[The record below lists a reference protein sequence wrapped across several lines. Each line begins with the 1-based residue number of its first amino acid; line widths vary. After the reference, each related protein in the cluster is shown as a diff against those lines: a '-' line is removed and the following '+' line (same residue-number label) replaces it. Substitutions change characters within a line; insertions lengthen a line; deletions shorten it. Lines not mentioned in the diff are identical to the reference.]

1 MTRSKR
7 RKLERTRVTKV
18 RAVLRGIPLASAIL
32 AASPAAFAQAAGDE
46 VNGLEE
52 VIVSA
57 QKRDEN
63 LQTVPLSIQAIGTE
77 KLEQLHIGQF
87 EDYVKFLPSVTFQA
101 GGAGGGP
108 NGPGFSRVLM
118 RGVSSDSNL
127 NHSGPLPTVGTYL
140 DEQPITTIQG
150 AIDLH
155 LYDIARVE
163 ALAGPQGTL
172 YGASSEAGTVRII
185 TNKPD
190 PSGFKAGYEIQANTI
205 ANGDPG
211 GLAQGFVN
219 IPVSE
224 SAAIRLVAWG
234 EHKGGFLDNVAETRT
249 FPQFGVTINNDGLVE
264 KNFND
269 VTTYGARAA
278 LKVDLNEN
286 WTITPV
292 LMAQKTKAN
301 GFFSENP
308 ALGDYKVA
316 HFRPDDS
323 DDHFVDAALTLE
335 GKISN
340 FDLTYA
346 GAFLKRDDHTRTDYS
361 DYSLAYDIS
370 IPSYT
375 APIVDNSG
383 NHIDPTQW
391 IQGIDRYQK
400 QSHELR
406 LASPVDWRLR
416 FIVGAFYQRQSH
428 NIEQRYVVNNLATS
442 LWVTGWPDTWWLTEQ
457 VRVDRDY
464 AVFGEATFDVTD
476 NLSLTAGIRHFK
488 YDNSLG
494 GFRGFGIDNPLSEI
508 SGLGEAGVCDASI
521 KFYGAPCLSFDKN
534 TSDSGNT
541 PKFTATYRFD
551 PTRLVYATYSKG
563 FRPGGINRVGDLP
576 PYGADFLKNYEIG
589 WKTTWAGNRLRFNGA
604 VFREDWQ
611 DFQFAFLGAFSLTR
625 IANAGAARVK
635 GFESELSWAV
645 NGALTISGG
654 LTLLE
659 PEITEN
665 YCGAIDENGGAITDC
680 EDPPAP
686 KGTQL
691 PATSKTKGNVVAR
704 YAFPL
709 AGFEAHAQAA
719 FIYQSA
725 QWADLRIS
733 ERNDLG
739 QQPGFGSAD
748 FAFGVGKADYSVEL
762 FVSNA
767 FDKRADVYRFTQCN
781 SCSIVA
787 NYRAPFQPRTV
798 GVTFNQ
804 KF

>member
-7 RKLERTRVTKV
+7 RKLERARNSKV
-18 RAVLRGIPLASAIL
+18 RAVLRGIPLASASALL
-32 AASPAAFAQAAGDE
+32 AAAPVAFAQQPNDGA
-46 VNGLEE
+46 LEE
-52 VIVSA
+52 VIVTA
-57 QKRDEN
+57 QKREEN
-63 LQTVPLSIQAIGTE
+63 LQSVPISVQAIGTE
-77 KLEQLHIGQF
+77 KLEQLHIESF
-87 EDYVKFLPSVTFQA
+87 DDYVKFLPSVTFQA
-101 GGAGGGP
+101 GGAGGGAS
-108 NGPGFSRVLM
+108 GPGFARVLM
-118 RGVSSDSNL
+118 RGISSDSNL

-150 AIDLH
+150 ALDLH

-190 PSGFKAGYEIQANTI
+190 PDKFAAGYEVQGNTI

-211 GLAQGFVN
+211 GVIQGFVN
-219 IPVSE
+219 VPLSP

-234 EHKGGFLDNVAETRT
+234 EHKGGFIDNVRAERT
-249 FPQFGVTINNDGLVE
+249 FPQFGITINNDSLVE

-278 LKVDLNEN
+278 LRVDLNDN
-286 WTITPV
+286 WTVTPV
-292 LMAQKTKAN
+292 LMGQKTKAG
-301 GFFSENP
+301 GFFSSNP
-308 ALGDYKVA
+308 ALGEYSVA
-316 HFRPDDS
+316 HFSPDDS
-323 DDHFVDAALTLE
+323 EDQWVDAALTLE

-346 GAFLKRDDHTRTDYS
+346 GSFLKRNDESRTDYS

-375 APIVDNSG
+375 DPIVDNSG
-383 NHIDPTQW
+383 NHINPTQW
-391 IQGIDRYQK
+391 ILAKDRYQK
-400 QSHELR
+400 ISQELR
-406 LASPVDWRLR
+406 LASPKEWRLR
-416 FIVGAFYQRQSH
+416 FVAGLFYQRQQH
-428 NIEQRYVVNNLATS
+428 GIEQRYVIQNLADS

-457 VRVDRDY
+457 MRVDRDQ

-476 NLSLTAGIRHFK
+476 KLSLTAGIRHFK
-488 YDNSLG
+488 YDNTLA
-494 GFRGFGIDNPLSEI
+494 GFRGFGIDNPLGAG
-508 SGLGEAGVCDASI
+508 SGLGEAGDCLAVE
-521 KFYGAPCLSFDKN
+521 FHGAPCLSFSKR

-541 PKFTATYRFD
+541 PKFTANYRFD
-551 PTRLVYATYSKG
+551 ESRLVYVTYSKG

-589 WKTTWAGNRLRFNGA
+589 WKTSWNGNRLRFNGA
-604 VFREDWQ
+604 FFREDWQ
-611 DFQFAFLGAFSLTR
+611 DFQFAFLGANSLTR
-625 IANAGAARVK
+625 IANAGSARVK
-635 GFESELSWAV
+635 GFESELAWAV
-645 NGALTISGG
+645 NGALTLSAG
-654 LTLLE
+654 LTLLD

-665 YCGAIDENGGAITDC
+665 YCGEIDANGGAVTDC
-680 EDPPAP
+680 ADPQAP

-691 PATSKTKGNVVAR
+691 PATSKVKGNVVAR

-709 AGFEAHAQAA
+709 GQFEGHAQAA
-719 FIYQSA
+719 YVFQSA
-725 QWADLRIS
+725 QWSDLRIQQ
-733 ERNDLG
+733 RNDLG
-739 QQPGFGSAD
+739 QQKAYGFAD
-748 FAFGVGKADYSVEL
+748 VTFGLGKGNYAWEL
-762 FVSNA
+762 FVTNL
-767 FDKRADVYRFTQCN
+767 FDKKADGYRFTQCN

-787 NYRAPFQPRTV
+787 NYIAPIQPRTV